1 MIPIF
6 QFPYRDGQINIGWSS
21 WDEGRHTEVSIKY
34 AYPDSRGRVSRGSP
48 EIALDVFLT
57 MREFFLEK
65 EESIQS
71 ILNLC
76 KVAPPPPAK
85 ADVSTLTKDQLE
97 KEGIELRRA
106 LLEMQRI
113 IMQFPWLPLRENHD
127 ELGVRYEQVKSRLEN
142 LAC

>member
-6 QFPYRDGQINIGWSS
+6 QFPCRDGQINIGWSS
-21 WDEGRHTEVSIKY
+21 WDEGRKTEVSIKY

-71 ILNLC
+71 ILNIG
-76 KVAPPPPAK
+76 KAAPPYSE
-85 ADVSTLTKDQLE
+85 ADVSTLTRDQLA
-97 KEGIELRRA
+97 KENVELRRA

-113 IMQFPWLPLRENHD
+113 QMQFQWLSLKTAYNA
-127 ELGVRYEQVKSRLEN
+127 LGERYDQVKKQLAN
-142 LAC
+142 LAT